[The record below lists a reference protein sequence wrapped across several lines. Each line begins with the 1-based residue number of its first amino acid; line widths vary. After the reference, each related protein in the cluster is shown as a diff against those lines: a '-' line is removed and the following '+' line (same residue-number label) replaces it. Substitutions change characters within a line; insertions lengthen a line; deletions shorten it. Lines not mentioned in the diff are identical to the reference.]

1 MPDSTM
7 PTLSAVIAL
16 INETSERNAVAIKE
30 AFEVHEKVT
39 EERDKYQRLQFN
51 VMHSKLDAFA
61 HEQTCK
67 DAEQTKAL
75 EAAIMERRKDFAQ
88 YKEEVNTTLDDF
100 KGDITVISTRVE
112 VLENAPTKNALSRF
126 KQAATILLSIGVGL
140 LIAWGAKLLGLV

>member
-1 MPDSTM
+1 MPDSTI

-16 INETSERNAVAIKE
+16 INETSERNAAMVKE

-61 HEQTCK
+61 REQACK

-100 KGDITVISTRVE
+100 KGDMTVISTRVE

>member
-16 INETSERNAVAIKE
+16 INETSERNAVAVKE
-30 AFEVHEKVT
+30 AFEAHEKVT

-61 HEQTCK
+61 QEQTCK

-100 KGDITVISTRVE
+100 KGDMTVISTRVE